1 VALNGGRRVALAD
14 GIFYEVG
21 GFFDVQLSHGIGTV
35 MFYRAHA
42 YKEQIGNLF
51 VFDSLGNEL

>member
-14 GIFYEVG
+14 GIFYQVG
-21 GFFDVQLSHGIGTV
+21 GFFDVQLSHDIGTV
-35 MFYRAHA
+35 MFYRTDA
-42 YKEQIGNLF
+42 YKEQTGNLL